1 MANEF
6 IARKGLIV
14 LANGAK
20 VTGSLGVQGDINAT
34 GYNVTASN
42 LQLLGSAS
50 INGDITVGGNLTVG
64 NADIDVV
71 KFLAEVSSSIV
82 PDINNSFDL
91 GSGSKSWK
99 DLYVSGTAYVNN
111 VAATSITGSITGSFT
126 GNVNATTFSFDI
138 DGFGSDLTGITVA
151 GTDKLILS
159 DGGTDGRINVSQLA
173 TPLAGTGL
181 EADAG
186 TIRIASSAAG
196 SGLTGGAG
204 SALAVG
210 AGSGITVNPEDVELN
225 TGSAHF
231 VTGARATISSTDT
244 TGASGINLRYNPAT
258 GVISGSLVNSSV
270 TVSAGSGL
278 SGGGSVSLGGTTT
291 VTLDTSSAHF
301 TGGVKAK
308 LNVDNVV
315 SSSIQIDHDATT
327 NFVANEHID
336 HTAVSITAGSGLSG
350 GGDITTTRT
359 ITLDTSSSHFN
370 DGVKTKLNTE
380 GIFSSSVQ
388 TDVRN
393 TTGIAT
399 IATTGSNTFTGIQTI
414 SNTTN
419 STNFA
424 DGALIVQGGVGITKD
439 VNISGSLTVTGL
451 LTAVSSSIQYVT
463 SSQLNIGLS
472 RITVNDDDLVRFA
485 GLSVIDSGSTFGTGS
500 LLWDS
505 LNNHWIAEVDDQN
518 YNSTIL
524 IGGPKNSGSLGS
536 EIGLTANRVPVAVDT
551 NHIDSRLESSS
562 IRVDFPS
569 RLTHIE
575 AGLVVT
581 GSVTSSVG
589 FSGDGS
595 QLTGIVTELAL
606 TGSDGGTGTVSLKTQ
621 ALTVDGTNGLTAT
634 VSGQTITISGSNA
647 TTTTKGVA
655 SFTGSNFTVIG
666 GEVSSNPIN
675 FNGANINLGGTHSFG
690 LANITSQGA
699 STADQ
704 VTFNGGAIVHGVL
717 FTSGSNL
724 DIDSGTEVIASVST
738 GSFDAAYFDYVVKK
752 ESNYRAGT
760 VTAVWEAG
768 TGNVE
773 FTDVSTNDLGNTADV
788 VLSVD
793 LASATARLKATV
805 TSDNWIVKTA
815 VRAL

>member
-1 MANEF
+1 MTNEF

-50 INGDITVGGNLTVG
+50 IAGDLTLGGNLTVG
-64 NADIDVV
+64 NADFDVV
-71 KFLAEVSSSIV
+71 KFLAEVSSSIT
-82 PDINNSFDL
+82 PDVNNSFDL
-91 GSGSKSWK
+91 GTSAKNWRT
-99 DLYVSGTAYVNN
+99 LYVNSVE
-111 VAATSITGSITGSFT
+111 ATSATGSFTGSFT

-159 DGGTDGRINVSQLA
+159 DGGTDGRINVSQLS

-181 EADAG
+181 EANAG
-186 TIRIASSAAG
+186 TIRIAADAAG
-196 SGLTGGAG
+196 AGLTGGAG

-210 AGSGITVNPEDVELN
+210 AGSGITVNADDVALN

-231 VTGARATISSTDT
+231 ISGSRNVITFTDT
-244 TGASGINLRYNPAT
+244 TGASGIDFTYVAGTASAVLQ
-258 GVISGSLVNSSV
+258 NSAV
-270 TVSAGSGL
+270 TVTAGSGL
-278 SGGGSVSLGGTTT
+278 SGGGSVSLGSTTT

-301 TGGVKAK
+301 LDGVKK
-308 LNVDNVV
+308 ELNTEGVV
-315 SSSIQIDHDATT
+315 SSS
-327 NFVANEHID
+327 
-336 HTAVSITAGSGLSG
+336 
-350 GGDITTTRT
+350 
-359 ITLDTSSSHFN
+359 
-370 DGVKTKLNTE
+370 
-380 GIFSSSVQ
+380 VQ
-388 TDVRN
+388 VDVRN

-399 IATTGSNTFTGIQTI
+399 IATTGSNTFTGVQTI

-424 DGALIVQGGVGITKD
+424 DGALIVQGGVGIAKD

-451 LTAVSSSIQYVT
+451 LTAVSTSIQYVT
-463 SSQLNIGLS
+463 SSQLNIGVS
-472 RITVNDDDLVRFA
+472 RVTVNDDDLIRFA
-485 GLSVIDSGSTFGTGS
+485 GLSVIDSGSTYGTGS

-505 LNNHWIAEVDDQN
+505 LNNRWIAETDDAN
-518 YNSTIL
+518 YESGTIIL
-524 IGGPKNSGSLGS
+524 GPKNFGALGD
-536 EIGLTANRVPVAVDT
+536 EPILVDNRVPVGFGDH
-551 NHIDSRLESSS
+551 HIDNRLVSSS

-575 AGLVVT
+575 AGLYVT
-581 GSVTSSVG
+581 GAVTSSVG

-595 QLTGIVTELAL
+595 NLTGIVTNLNI

-634 VSGQTITISGSNA
+634 VSGQTITISGSDA
-647 TTTTKGVA
+647 TTSAKGVA
-655 SFTGSNFTVIG
+655 SFNSANFSVVG
-666 GEVSSNPIN
+666 GQVTASAIT
-675 FNGANINLGGTHSFG
+675 FNSVPLNLGSSYSFG
-690 LANITSQGA
+690 LQNITPQGA
-699 STADQ
+699 TTADQ
-704 VTFNGGAIVHGVL
+704 VTLNGGLIVHGTL

-724 DIDSGTEVIASVST
+724 DVDSGTETIAAVGT
-738 GSFDAAYFDYVVKK
+738 GSYDAAFFDYVVKK
-752 ESNYRAGT
+752 GGNYRAGT

-768 TGNVE
+768 TNNVE

-793 LASATARLKATV
+793 LFSATARLKATV
-805 TSDNWIVKTA
+805 SSDNWIVKTA

>member
-82 PDINNSFDL
+82 PDVNNSFDL

-99 DLYVSGTAYVNN
+99 DLYVSGTAFVHD
-111 VAATSITGSITGSFT
+111 VKATTITGSMTGSFT
-126 GNVNATTFSFDI
+126 GNVTATTFSFDI
-138 DGFGSDLTGITVA
+138 DTFGSDLTGITVA
-151 GTDKLILS
+151 GTDKLIVS

-181 EADAG
+181 EANAG
-186 TIRIASSAAG
+186 TIRIAAAAAG
-196 SGLTGGAG
+196 NGLTGGAG

-210 AGSGITVNPEDVELN
+210 AGSGITVNADDVTLD
-225 TGSAHF
+225 TASAHF

-244 TGASGINLRYNPAT
+244 AGASGINLRYNSAT

-278 SGGGSVSLGGTTT
+278 TQGGAVSLGGSVT
-291 VTLDTSSAHF
+291 VALDTGSA
-301 TGGVKAK
+301 T
-308 LNVDNVV
+308 
-315 SSSIQIDHDATT
+315 
-327 NFVANEHID
+327 
-336 HTAVSITAGSGLSG
+336 
-350 GGDITTTRT
+350 
-359 ITLDTSSSHFN
+359 FN

-399 IATTGSNTFTGIQTI
+399 IATTGSNTFTGVQTI

-424 DGALIVQGGVGITKD
+424 DGALIVQGGVGIAKD

-451 LTAVSSSIQYVT
+451 LTAVSTSIQYVT
-463 SSQLNIGLS
+463 SSQLNIGVS
-472 RITVNDDDLVRFA
+472 RVTVNDDDLIRFA
-485 GLSVIDSGSTFGTGS
+485 GLSVIDSGSTYGTGS

-505 LNNHWIAEVDDQN
+505 LNNRWIAETDDAN
-518 YNSTIL
+518 YESGTIIL
-524 IGGPKNSGSLGS
+524 GPKNFGALGD
-536 EIGLTANRVPVAVDT
+536 EPILVDNRVPVGFGDH
-551 NHIDSRLESSS
+551 HIDNRLVSSS

-575 AGLVVT
+575 AGLYVT
-581 GSVTSSVG
+581 GAVTSSVG

-595 QLTGIVTELAL
+595 NLTGIVTNLNI

-634 VSGQTITISGSNA
+634 VSGQTITISGSDA
-647 TTTTKGVA
+647 TTSAKGVA
-655 SFTGSNFTVIG
+655 SFNSANFSVVG
-666 GEVSSNPIN
+666 GQVTASAIT
-675 FNGANINLGGTHSFG
+675 FNSVPLNLGSSYSFG
-690 LANITSQGA
+690 LQNITPQGA
-699 STADQ
+699 TTADQ
-704 VTFNGGAIVHGVL
+704 VTLNGGLIVHGTL

-724 DIDSGTEVIASVST
+724 DVDSGTETIAAVGT
-738 GSFDAAYFDYVVKK
+738 GSYDAAFFDYVVKK
-752 ESNYRAGT
+752 GGNYRAGT

-768 TGNVE
+768 TNNVE

-793 LASATARLKATV
+793 LFSATARLKATV
-805 TSDNWIVKTA
+805 SSDNWIVKTA